1 MYGFYKIGCSTPE
14 IRVADCAGNAQRI
27 VECVRQADEAGAHI
41 LCLPELC
48 ITGYT
53 CADLF
58 LQDVYKRQTS
68 SRNPSRLASGPR
80 WSAYALMLE
89 MS

>member
-14 IRVADCAGNAQRI
+14 IRVADCAGNALRI

-58 LQDVYKRQTS
+58 LQPMLLQGA
-68 SRNPSRLASGPR
+68 L
-80 WSAYALMLE
+80 SALRTICAE
-89 MS
+89 TA